1 MTYLG
6 RHCLVFSVEKSKT
19 MSNTPIY
26 LPAQLRFTVDGFVV
40 EGELLFYTS
49 TVGNRVSY
57 CRVDRAYSDTNKDVP
72 NRISDCFGKIFS
84 SVTAFTSKA
93 TASQSSSSG
102 WFVAEIYFDN
112 KWNKM
117 STKNHKDNIEMF
129 NLRVRN
135 TKLLEDVRNHADTS
149 TSSNKRKESPN
160 ATSSPNK
167 RQCGPSRDNA
177 PSRAEGSVSSE
188 QLIRD
193 AFSTYVQNQE
203 NRMNQTVA
211 AIKEAHA
218 REISIIQQQSQEW
231 KQKYESLLQDFEK
244 LKSEGPEWVKQ
255 FINELVSAGS
265 VEYVNS

>member
-1 MTYLG
+1 
-6 RHCLVFSVEKSKT
+6 